1 MYCKGGKDLSL
12 KNVKIGFAL
21 TGSFCTYEKTIEQM
35 ENLVKLGAEV
45 IPIMSYNSYNL
56 DTKFG
61 AASDHIDRIKQ
72 ITNKDIIHTIQ
83 EAEPIGPKKMTD
95 IMIIAPCSGNTI
107 AKLANG
113 ITDTPVAMAAKSHL
127 RNQRPL
133 VIAIST
139 NDALSGSAENIGKLL
154 NRKHYYFVPFRQDN
168 PITKPNSL
176 VSDFKLIAPTLEKA
190 MESEQIE
197 PIIL

>member
-1 MYCKGGKDLSL
+1 MEL
-12 KNVKIGFAL
+12 KNKKIGFAM
-21 TGSFCTYEKTIEQM
+21 TGSFCTFSKTIE
-35 ENLVKLGAEV
+35 ELKKIVKTGAKV

-56 DTKFG
+56 DTRFG
-61 AASDHIDRIKQ
+61 KASDFINEIES
-72 ITNKDIIHTIQ
+72 ITGEKIILTIQ

-95 IMIIAPCSGNTI
+95 IMVIAPATGNTI

-113 ITDTPVAMAAKSHL
+113 IIDGPVTMATKSHL
-127 RNQRPL
+127 RNNNPV

-168 PITKPNSL
+168 PITKPRSL
-176 VSDFKLIAPTLEKA
+176 VYDFGYLQKTIEYALEN
-190 MESEQIE
+190 EQIE